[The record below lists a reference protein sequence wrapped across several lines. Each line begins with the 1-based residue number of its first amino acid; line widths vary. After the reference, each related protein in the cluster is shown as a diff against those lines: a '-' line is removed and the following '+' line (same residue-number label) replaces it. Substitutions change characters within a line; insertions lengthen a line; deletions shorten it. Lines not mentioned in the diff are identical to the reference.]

1 MEKMK
6 RSPYGLRNA
15 DFLAVFAAVSMGCGV
30 AFAQT
35 SLETNYRTT
44 GDAVVAAFA
53 PQQEVIQKSSAVI
66 YQGRKEIAYGVVLTA
81 DGYILT
87 KASEIEGISEL
98 EARVDKELFENVEVV
113 ITDAIWDVALVKVD
127 ATDLVPVTYAPDSK
141 LSQGTWVVVNGVT
154 SRTKRRVLA
163 GVISANAR
171 EIPAAGGAALGV
183 QLSEAKDK
191 LEIKE
196 VGEGSGAEAAGLK
209 QGDLIKAVEGKEVSE
224 ISELAKILEKKKAG
238 ETVTVTVS
246 RDGKKF
252 ELEVTLSAKG
262 EVFENKSRNDQ
273 MSGDFSKRRSGFPGI
288 IQHDILA
295 AAKTMG
301 GPVIDLKGRV
311 VGMNIAR
318 VNRCE
323 TFAIPVEDLKEIAE
337 DMVAKARK

>member
-141 LSQGTWVVVNGVT
+141 LSQGAWVVVNGVT

-246 RDGKKF
+246 REGKKF

-273 MSGDFSKRRSGFPGI
+273 MSGDFSKRRSGFPRI